1 MIELVLFLVL
11 FIFIAV
17 FLTCNRCR
25 HGAVLIGVI
34 LFWLL
39 GSWLSGPLMRI
50 AQSGYDPQTE
60 PHFGPYTVIIVLG
73 GGTEY
78 DGDGRLVPEGDAM
91 ARIGAAANL
100 YRGCKRTEVVCRVI
114 VSGGNPQ
121 HHERAEADVYAPYLL
136 AAGIRPSDLIL
147 DDTSRNTY
155 ENARNVG
162 ALLGPKHYDGLFLVT
177 SALHMR
183 RALVAFEGFHLHPQP
198 VVASAKNA
206 YSWMIPHPEGWIA
219 SNSALREM
227 SGVMLY
233 YVSRWLGLYG
243 SDCIDEQRA
252 AP

>member
-39 GSWLSGPLMRI
+39 GSLAVRAASCGSRKAGMTHRPSRI
-50 AQSGYDPQTE
+50 
-60 PHFGPYTVIIVLG
+60 FGPYTVIIVLG

-198 VVASAKNA
+198 V
-206 YSWMIPHPEGWIA
+206 
-219 SNSALREM
+219 
-227 SGVMLY
+227 
-233 YVSRWLGLYG
+233 
-243 SDCIDEQRA
+243 
-252 AP
+252 